1 MECVY
6 YVKERKMLSIPH
18 EMSFIPNL
26 LRNYFNHV
34 KNNTEIHLGMDFKE
48 YSFRRRRCVMKDM
61 KKAVAAQLED
71 LSDVILTLTGCK
83 HFWGE
88 VELPDCMRVEMES
101 ESEN

>member
-1 MECVY
+1 MRLLCKRKKNVVY
-6 YVKERKMLSIPH
+6 SPRNVVHS
-18 EMSFIPNL
+18 NL

-34 KNNTEIHLGMDFKE
+34 KNNIEIHSGMDFKE